1 MVLSRKQANAM
12 AMNNGL
18 ANNISSVSSSFSTPE
33 NGTETVGRQVK
44 WIRSIYY
51 VPRYVH
57 KYLQIIQDVPYNITF
72 RNYN

>member
-44 WIRSIYY
+44 WIRSILMSNENAT
-51 VPRYVH
+51 PT
-57 KYLQIIQDVPYNITF
+57 KKTITF
-72 RNYN
+72 